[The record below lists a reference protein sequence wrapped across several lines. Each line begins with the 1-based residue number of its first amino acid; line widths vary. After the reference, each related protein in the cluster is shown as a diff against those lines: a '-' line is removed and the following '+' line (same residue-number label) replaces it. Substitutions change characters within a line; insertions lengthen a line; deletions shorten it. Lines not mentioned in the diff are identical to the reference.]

1 MMQSLSRKRVLIAD
15 DHILLAEGLASLL
28 SSEYDVVGCSSSGHQ
43 LLKDAVR
50 LRPDLVVLDIS
61 MPDLNGIDAAV
72 QLRLLIPSAQ
82 IVFVTQQVDPLYVRR
97 AFESGAAGYVVKQS
111 ASNELRTAL
120 RSVVSGQSYVSPGV
134 SEAVPLDSF
143 PAPRSPR
150 SDWPTCELTP
160 RQVEVL
166 QMVAEGRTVKEIS
179 SALSIS
185 PKTVEFHK
193 KALMDQ
199 TGLRTT
205 AELTRYAIQR
215 GIV

>member
-1 MMQSLSRKRVLIAD
+1 MSNTLKRRVLIAD

-28 SSEYDVVGCSSSGHQ
+28 SSEYEVVGCSSSGHQ

-50 LRPDLVVLDIS
+50 LKPDLVVLDIS
-61 MPDLNGIDAAV
+61 MPDLNGIDASV
-72 QLRLLIPSAQ
+72 QLRHLVPGAQ

-111 ASNELRTAL
+111 ASSELRNAL
-120 RSVVSGQSYVSPGV
+120 RSVISGQSYISPGV
-134 SEAVPLDSF
+134 RETVPAASF
-143 PAPRSPR
+143 PAPRAPR
-150 SDWPTCELTP
+150 TDWPACELTP
-160 RQVEVL
+160 RQLEVL